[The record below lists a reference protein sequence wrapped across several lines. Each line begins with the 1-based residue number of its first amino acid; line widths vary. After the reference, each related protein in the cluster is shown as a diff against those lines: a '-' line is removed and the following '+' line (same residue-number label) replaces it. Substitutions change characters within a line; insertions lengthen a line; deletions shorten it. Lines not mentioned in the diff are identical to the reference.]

1 MISSKMWWERTKA
14 SPLAL
19 EAWLF
24 DQYRGES
31 SAAGRIEALRDAFAP
46 AGSRAFRVL
55 TVIAEQERR
64 HARWVGALLE
74 ARGLAPRIEE
84 KAERYWPAVADQVAD
99 LETGAAVGAH
109 AEVMRLER
117 IEVIAADCAA
127 PSDVHAVFARILPE
141 ERFHARA
148 FAALAGE
155 AALMRTAAA
164 HDLGMALLG
173 LAP

>member
-1 MISSKMWWERTKA
+1 MISSKTWWERTKNN
-14 SPLAL
+14 PRAL

-31 SAAGRIEALRDAFAP
+31 SAAGRIEDLRDAYAP
-46 AGSRAFRVL
+46 PGSRAFRVL

-64 HARWVGALLE
+64 HARWISGLLE
-74 ARGLAPRIEE
+74 ARGLAPRIED
-84 KAERYWPAVADQVAD
+84 KPERYWPAVADQVAS
-99 LETGAAVGAH
+99 LESGAAVGAH

-117 IEVIAADCAA
+117 IEVIAADAAA
-127 PSDVHAVFARILPE
+127 PADVQAVFARILPE

-148 FAALAGE
+148 FTRLAGSAALE
-155 AALMRTAAA
+155 RTAAA
-164 HDLGMALLG
+164 HERGMALLG